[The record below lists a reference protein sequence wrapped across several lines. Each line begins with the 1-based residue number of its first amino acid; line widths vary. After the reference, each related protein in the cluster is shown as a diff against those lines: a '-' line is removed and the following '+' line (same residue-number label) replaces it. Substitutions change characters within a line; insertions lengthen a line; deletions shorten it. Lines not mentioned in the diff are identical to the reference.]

1 MTMPN
6 NSENEALAVLREV
19 FEQVKPNIPWELIQ
33 SSYEVERHY
42 QFDSDREV
50 AVSNLRRLVTQHVT
64 DEFNAEQPANDGPT
78 R

>member
-1 MTMPN
+1 MPN
-6 NSENEALAVLREV
+6 NSENEAVTVLREV
-19 FEQVKPNIPWELIQ
+19 FEQVKPNIPWELVQ

-64 DEFNAEQPANDGPT
+64 EEFNAEQSTNGGPT
-78 R
+78 K

>member
-1 MTMPN
+1 MTN
-6 NSENEALAVLREV
+6 NSENEALTVLREV

>member
-1 MTMPN
+1 MTMTN
-6 NSENEALAVLREV
+6 NSENEALTVLREV

-64 DEFNAEQPANDGPT
+64 HEFNAEQPANDGPT